1 LNILVSTLGLYLFST
16 SSSAFPHTRSRGGV
30 GVSLATTTATQ
41 RDTPISSTDR
51 FSVKSTYLASDLER
65 DSKVEQYPT
74 SDSPDSKAEVG
85 LELGLES
92 RLPQAEAI
100 TLAADP
106 GSVLP
111 DLPNTWPSV
120 SIIRGYSSGAADSV

>member
-1 LNILVSTLGLYLFST
+1 M
-16 SSSAFPHTRSRGGV
+16 
-30 GVSLATTTATQ
+30 ATTTATQ
-41 RDTPISSTDR
+41 RNTPISSTDR

-92 RLPQAEAI
+92 PLPQTETI
-100 TLAADP
+100 ILAADP

-111 DLPNTWPSV
+111 DLPNTWPRV
-120 SIIRGYSSGAADSV
+120 SIIRGYSSGAANSV